1 MLLGI
6 SVGLFRVLISPFL
19 GLHCGASTF
28 TWLLVAPL
36 FSFPNSGFSPW
47 STPLSVLAYS
57 VNFSFKWK
65 EKIEATGQLL
75 PEPLLLPSRAAHGII
90 LSLLASWPRGRVLDP
105 TPHASETSPSLHSAL
120 PCVIIFSSL
129 ALFFQGLKNMLKF
142 HLPEKVCNF
151 FFNF

>member
-19 GLHCGASTF
+19 GLHFGASTF

-57 VNFSFKWK
+57 VNFSFKGN

-90 LSLLASWPRGRVLDP
+90 LSLLASWPRGRVLDS
-105 TPHASETSPSLHSAL
+105 TPHASETSPSLRSAL

-129 ALFFQGLKNMLKF
+129 ALFPTGLKICWSFTYLK
-142 HLPEKVCNF
+142 KCVIF
-151 FFNF
+151 F

>member
-6 SVGLFRVLISPFL
+6 SVGLFCVLISPFL

-36 FSFPNSGFSPW
+36 FSSPNSGFSPW
-47 STPLSVLAYS
+47 STALSVLAYS
-57 VNFSFKWK
+57 VNFNIKGK

-75 PEPLLLPSRAAHGII
+75 PEPLLLPSKAAHAII
-90 LSLLASWPRGRVLDP
+90 LSLLASWPRGRVLDS

-120 PCVIIFSSL
+120 PRVIIFSSS
-129 ALFFQGLKNMLKF
+129 ALFSKGLKICWSFAYLK
-142 HLPEKVCNF
+142 KCVIF
-151 FFNF
+151 F